1 MSACVDTHGRIS
13 FRKYPVELLG
23 QVLFL
28 SSPTLR
34 PAEDSLLVPD
44 TGGILGE
51 PCGVSDVITLL
62 QTQGLGAPDA
72 AGGWLVRR
80 EEPSRAG
87 TTAYQRLPEATPP
100 PSSLDDARFKD
111 PVAWCSLERG
121 LHGGRQ
127 EAGGCQESAVSGGGV
142 PGQHSTARA
151 PRRAGCGP
159 GVREGPP
166 GVKSARAALGSSLK
180 GACAP
185 WSGGRRPSACRED
198 PGAQEGAPVAHSGPQ
213 SSGGSPGPEPWS
225 VLCAVCFCEI
235 RAAVGLKHVF
245 ILFICCGAHGIL
257 VP

>member
-1 MSACVDTHGRIS
+1 MFYKPVNAHCYSACNSGFIMSACVDTHGRIS

-34 PAEDSLLVPD
+34 PAEDPLLVPD

-62 QTQGLGAPDA
+62 QTQGLGAPGA
-72 AGGWLVRR
+72 AGGRLVRR

-87 TTAYQRLPEATPP
+87 TTAYQGLPEATPP

-127 EAGGCQESAVSGGGV
+127 EAGGCQESAVSQGGCRV
-142 PGQHSTARA
+142 STAQHGPLAELGVAR
-151 PRRAGCGP
+151 GCGRGHP
-159 GVREGPP
+159 
-166 GVKSARAALGSSLK
+166 A
-180 GACAP
+180 
-185 WSGGRRPSACRED
+185 
-198 PGAQEGAPVAHSGPQ
+198 
-213 SSGGSPGPEPWS
+213 
-225 VLCAVCFCEI
+225 
-235 RAAVGLKHVF
+235 
-245 ILFICCGAHGIL
+245 
-257 VP
+257 